1 MGKRCSNFG
10 TNFHNSPQCG
20 PFLVRISLEIIL
32 LLNSCFFVAQF
43 EFHVKKSGVQHC
55 TCARLYLA
63 ILFLYIP
70 DSGFV
75 LVMSEACKL
84 GNV

>member
-1 MGKRCSNFG
+1 MPKGSVIVHCPFGQNFARNYFAFKFMFFLWLNL
-10 TNFHNSPQCG
+10 NFM
-20 PFLVRISLEIIL
+20 L
-32 LLNSCFFVAQF
+32 
-43 EFHVKKSGVQHC
+43 KKSGVQHC

>member
-1 MGKRCSNFG
+1 MPKGSVIVHCPFGQNFAR
-10 TNFHNSPQCG
+10 NYFA
-20 PFLVRISLEIIL
+20 FKFMF
-32 LLNSCFFVAQF
+32 FFVAQF
-43 EFHVKKSGVQHC
+43 EFHVKKSGVQQC